1 MISILVLVVDVLI
14 FSSKKATEQRE
25 FTVQEWA
32 QWYANLLL
40 VNEQREAGRDRS
52 GYSVGPTRGV
62 NHSASYV

>member
-52 GYSVGPTRGV
+52 GDSVGPTRVV
-62 NHSASYV
+62 NHSAS